1 MDPLLRVFG
10 LERCGLG
17 STHRGNIP
25 LRSGLIRFHQNKRTG
40 FDPVACGAS
49 RVRSWCY
56 DGAAL
61 AAGPSSGGRSKP
73 RSDGGGGASGRV
85 EQQWL
90 ERPTSSDGDGACGR
104 AEQLRRG
111 RRSWL
116 CQAVAAGPVPTARP
130 SGCGGDSARGR
141 AEELRRWRRPRLGQ
155 ATPRAA
161 LELQRASTRRW
172 LSYGGGGLEEGSGVW
187 PQRAARDRGRRS

>member
-1 MDPLLRVFG
+1 MCLVGGSNWVWVGLDPLLRVFG

-40 FDPVACGAS
+40 FDLVACGAS
-49 RVRSWCY
+49 RMRSWCY

-61 AAGPSSGGRSKP
+61 AAGPSSSGRSKP
-73 RSDGGGGASGRV
+73 RSDGGGSASGRV

-90 ERPTSSDGDGACGR
+90 ERPTSSDGDGACGQ

-111 RRSWL
+111 RRSCL
-116 CQAVAAGPVPTARP
+116 CPRPGQAAAVGTAPVAGPRN
-130 SGCGGDSARGR
+130 
-141 AEELRRWRRPRLGQ
+141 
-155 ATPRAA
+155 
-161 LELQRASTRRW
+161 
-172 LSYGGGGLEEGSGVW
+172 YGGGGAHG
-187 PQRAARDRGRRS
+187 